1 MADAPTNPKLVQI
14 DTSRFIITY
23 VVSAIVLHGG
33 EGAGRRVGVVTVG
46 VIAEVFVVFFLGRV
60 LQRLVEQMIESWVAH
75 EEEIFLV
82 FSQDRGNFVD
92 QRFVEQNIETPR
104 VFLWEVGSGGAV
116 LRRYRGS
123 WTNSTHFLRARAVL
137 TGNPGHYFD
146 ELLVSGS
153 HSSQCSY
160 VESSE
165 LE

>member
-1 MADAPTNPKLVQI
+1 M
-14 DTSRFIITY
+14 
-23 VVSAIVLHGG
+23 
-33 EGAGRRVGVVTVG
+33 
-46 VIAEVFVVFFLGRV
+46 VFFLGRV
-60 LQRLVEQMIESWVAH
+60 LQRLVEQINESWVAQ
-75 EEEIFLV
+75 EEDIFKV

-92 QRFVEQNIETPR
+92 QRFVEQNVETPC
-104 VFLWEVGSGGAV
+104 VFLGEVVSGGAV
-116 LRRYRGS
+116 LRRYGGS
-123 WTNSTHFLRARAVL
+123 WTNSTHFLRARAIL